1 MREMAA
7 HTGLSKSTVQR
18 LWAAHGIAPHR
29 VRGFKLSNDLEFEEK
44 YWDVVGLYLNPPQ
57 NAVVLCCDEKSQCQA
72 LERTQTGLPLGQGHI
87 RTRTHDYYRHGTVTL
102 FAALDYL
109 SGKVLAHTA
118 NRHRHSEW
126 LAFLKKID
134 ASVAADKEIHIICD
148 NYATHKHPRV
158 KAWLA
163 RKKRFH
169 LHFTPTSASWLNLV
183 ERFFGEITRKVI
195 RLGSFQNVPQLVADI
210 FRFLEHHNLKPTR
223 YQWTADPQTVLD
235 KINRAWQA
243 LLEEMYSP
251 IYGTSHSSGP
261 SSPSAEYAQ
270 TLLSS
275 PAAPRRTTGAIS
287 GVIANSSFSRMARH
301 SRALQADRYRHR
313 MGLLRPFLTMV
324 VLTVVFGKI
333 AALPSNGIPYPILV
347 VAATLPWQFFSNSL
361 AEASNSLAGNAHVI
375 SKSISRV
382 SFFQPA
388 L

>member
-1 MREMAA
+1 MY
-7 HTGLSKSTVQR
+7 T
-18 LWAAHGIAPHR
+18 
-29 VRGFKLSNDLEFEEK
+29 GFKLSNDLEFEEK
-44 YWDVVGLYLNPPQ
+44 YWDIIGLYLNPPQ

-163 RKKRFH
+163 HHQRFSYSSPPPPPPRGSTWWNA
-169 LHFTPTSASWLNLV
+169 FTAKLP
-183 ERFFGEITRKVI
+183 RKVI

-251 IYGTSHSSGP
+251 IYGTSRYGSDRKTSSR
-261 SSPSAEYAQ
+261 SCHIKSA
-270 TLLSS
+270 
-275 PAAPRRTTGAIS
+275 
-287 GVIANSSFSRMARH
+287 
-301 SRALQADRYRHR
+301 
-313 MGLLRPFLTMV
+313 LRP
-324 VLTVVFGKI
+324 VLDETQQ
-333 AALPSNGIPYPILV
+333 ALEQRFRPD
-347 VAATLPWQFFSNSL
+347 
-361 AEASNSLAGNAHVI
+361 
-375 SKSISRV
+375 
-382 SFFQPA
+382 
-388 L
+388 